1 MQCIVILSVHLF
13 TAVLVIDFMNK
24 LVRLV
29 DCVAKKIIYFMCEQG
44 NINQMIQHMS
54 SEFMFEL

>member
-29 DCVAKKIIYFMCEQG
+29 DCVAKKGFILCVNKET
-44 NINQMIQHMS
+44 
-54 SEFMFEL
+54 